1 MKTSLSFDVADLG
14 RTADVVCR
22 RVHLLMMLMSGQL
35 MQTSPFVYDVDARTV
50 DADESICL

>member
-14 RTADVVCR
+14 RTADVECR

-35 MQTSPFVYDVDARTV
+35 MQTSPFVYDVDARTA